1 MPLHVEIKPIPCQVA
16 SSFLFRDETKTD
28 WVPGKIIAVSSY
40 PSSTPTFKVLLEDG
54 ALFSYVPTSVVRTA
68 TSRGELV
75 SVKPSTFTFKTCKD
89 EVEPIYDGFKDFLKK
104 KGPHP
109 FYSFPLQDLCY
120 NDCPSENMTVVRF
133 EELTGKPVHAYLK
146 RCKLFIE
153 GTYLCT
159 LDWGDANVLLHL
171 LELENGQFA
180 FLPSHKVLFANNP
193 QSLHELPRY
202 RAVKGTFSVE
212 T

>member
-1 MPLHVEIKPIPCQVA
+1 MPLHVEIKPISCQVA
-16 SSFLFRDETKTD
+16 SSFLFRDESRTD
-28 WVPGKIIAVSSY
+28 WVSGRIIAVSSY
-40 PSSTPTFKVLLEDG
+40 PGSTPTFKVLLEDG
-54 ALFSYVPTSVVRTA
+54 ALFSYVPVAAVRTA
-68 TSRGELV
+68 TARGDLV

-89 EVEPIYDGFKDFLKK
+89 EVEPMYDGFKDFLKK
-104 KGPHP
+104 KGTGI
-109 FYSFPLQDLCY
+109 FYSFFLQDLCY

-133 EELTGKPVHAYLK
+133 EELAGRPVQAYLK
-146 RCKLFIE
+146 RCKLFIG

-180 FLPSHKVLFANNP
+180 FLPSHKILFGNNS
-193 QSLHELPRY
+193 QNLRELPRY